1 MGSKAFIY
9 TGGEISPEYIIEH
22 PKGDDLVIAADS
34 GYRNAV
40 RLGEKVAVLIGD
52 FDSIGQN
59 NVPDGPE
66 IVRLNTVKDNTD
78 TQAAV
83 SLALERGADQIV
95 IVGGLAG
102 RLDHTLAN
110 LFILEYLYS
119 KGVWAVITDGRSRA
133 RFMRSSSTLI
143 GRSPYRYLSVV
154 AADSKVKG
162 VEIDGCK
169 YPLKG
174 GRIDRTVQYAVSNEI
189 EGNCA
194 LISVRSGGVFII
206 ESRDA

>member
-1 MGSKAFIY
+1 MKKLLSAALALAMLL
-9 TGGEISPEYIIEH
+9 T
-22 PKGDDLVIAADS
+22 VIAPAFAATPRAWD
-34 GYRNAV
+34 A
-40 RLGEKVAVLIGD
+40 EKKDFVLT
-52 FDSIGQN
+52 
-59 NVPDGPE
+59 DGPE

-133 RFMRSSSTLI
+133 RFMRSSSALI
-143 GRSPYRYLSVV
+143 GRSPYRYLSVI
-154 AADSKVKG
+154 AADSRVKG

-194 LISVRSGGVFII
+194 LISVRHGGVFII